1 MSSVSNVSNVSNV
14 GADLNAYDEL
24 VRRLAASVRGAS
36 LYAPDHPLVRRGV
49 DALSALATTL
59 LQRHESIVV
68 GVIGD
73 EIVVNGER
81 LLRSAAMLIGFAR
94 DLRER
99 GIEKVTIARG
109 IARDELRW
117 FIFELADRRAPL
129 PLATRLEQRGVKRIT
144 IGRITMEQ
152 AEDESTGI
160 AAARRVYGSAVET
173 AETLWQ
179 AAKAGD
185 QPDPNAARKIIDSLA
200 KLVSGDRTS
209 LMALTALKRY
219 DNYTF
224 THMVNVSVL
233 AMAQARSLNLEGPL
247 LREFGFAALM
257 HDIGKVNTPL
267 EVLNKP
273 DKLTKDEFDQMK
285 QHVVDGAHIL
295 RRTPEMP
302 ALAPVVAFE
311 HHLRQDLSGYPENI
325 GHRDLNLCTQIV
337 SIADVYDALRSN
349 RVYREG
355 LPSDRIKAIMTQKD
369 SPAFNTK
376 LLRRFINLMG
386 LFPIGTLVRLNTD
399 EVAVVTHEHPADPFR
414 PQVKLLLD
422 RLGQPFETATLINTW
437 EPDGRGDFPCAVVE
451 AVDPET
457 VNIDPLAHL

>member
-1 MSSVSNVSNVSNV
+1 MT
-14 GADLNAYDEL
+14 DTQTYEEL
-24 VRRLAASVRGAS
+24 VRRLAAAVRGAL
-36 LYAPDHPLVRRGV
+36 LYSPDHPLVRRGV
-49 DALSALATTL
+49 DALTALSQTA
-59 LQRHESIVV
+59 LQEDETVV
-68 GVIGD
+68 IGFIGD
-73 EIVVNGER
+73 EVVVNAQR
-81 LLRSAAMLIGFAR
+81 LLRSAAMLIGFVR

-99 GIEKVTIARG
+99 EIEKITISRG
-109 IARDELRW
+109 ITRDELRW
-117 FIFELADRRAPL
+117 FVYELADRRALL
-129 PLATRLEQRGVKRIT
+129 PLATRLEQHGVRGIT
-144 IGRITMEQ
+144 IGRINMEQ
-152 AEDESTGI
+152 ADDGGGTGI

-173 AETLWQ
+173 AESLWQ

-185 QPDPNAARKIIDSLA
+185 KPDPGAARKIIDSLA
-200 KLVSGDRTS
+200 KLVSQDRTS

-257 HDIGKVNTPL
+257 HDIGKVHTPL

-273 DKLTKDEFDQMK
+273 DKLTKEEFDLMK

-355 LPSDRIKAIMTQKD
+355 LPSDRIRAIMTQKD
-369 SPAFNTK
+369 SPAFNSG
-376 LLRRFINLMG
+376 LLRRFISLMG
-386 LFPIGTLVRLNTD
+386 LFPVGTLVRLNTD
-399 EVAVVTHEHPADPFR
+399 EVAVVTHEHPTDPFR
-414 PQVKLLLD
+414 PQVKILFD
-422 RLGQPFETATLINTW
+422 RTGQAVELPPLVNTW
-437 EPDGRGDFPCAVVE
+437 EPDSRGNYSYAVVE
-451 AVDPET
+451 AVDPDT
-457 VNIDPLAHL
+457 LQIDPLTYM

>member
-1 MSSVSNVSNVSNV
+1 MAEFD
-14 GADLNAYDEL
+14 GEDI
-24 VRRLAASVRGAS
+24 VRRLAAAVRGTS
-36 LYAPDHPLVRRGV
+36 LYSPAHPLVQRGI
-49 DALSALATTL
+49 DALATL
-59 LQRHESIVV
+59 CNAALQRAEAIVI
-68 GVIGD
+68 GFIGD
-73 EIVVNGER
+73 EVVVNGER
-81 LLRSAAMLIGFAR
+81 LMRSAASLVGFVR

-99 GIEKVTIARG
+99 DIEKITITKGVT
-109 IARDELRW
+109 RDELRT
-117 FIFELADRRAPL
+117 FVLELADRRSPVPL
-129 PLATRLEQRGVKRIT
+129 TTRLDQHGVRRIAV
-144 IGRITMEQ
+144 GRIIVEQ
-152 AEDESTGI
+152 AEDEATGI
-160 AAARRVYGSAVET
+160 AAARKVYGSAVET
-173 AETLWQ
+173 AEMLWQ
-179 AAKAGD
+179 AAQAGD
-185 QPDPNAARKIIDSLA
+185 KPDPNAARKIIDSLA
-200 KLVSGDRTS
+200 KLVSQDRTS

-257 HDIGKVNTPL
+257 HDIGKVHTPL

-273 DKLTKDEFDQMK
+273 DKLTKEEFDQMK

-302 ALAPVVAFE
+302 ALAAVVAFE

-355 LPSDRIKAIMTQKD
+355 LPSERIRAIMTQKD
-369 SPAFNTK
+369 SPAFNTR

-386 LFPIGTLVRLNTD
+386 LFPVGTLVRLATGD
-399 EVAVVTHEHPADPFR
+399 VAVVTHEHPTDPFR
-414 PQVKLLLD
+414 PQVKILRD
-422 RLGQPFETATLINTW
+422 PLGQNIEEPVLVNTW
-437 EPDGRGDFPCAVVE
+437 ETDSRGEFRFAVVE
-451 AVDPET
+451 AVDPDT
-457 VNIDPLAHL
+457 AQIDPLSYM